1 MRTFRPPTDNKKPSL
16 LERMAR
22 KIEPNQDE
30 KAFLES
36 KKELPTYS
44 RVMRRIK
51 GLMEID
57 PSLRVMFSRARP
69 TGAQY
74 TSHDGEVMRFWSDG
88 SVRHAFRVKGKAFV
102 KRTKRARQLFKQTG
116 AARADWLMGKKRR
129 IES

>member
-1 MRTFRPPTDNKKPSL
+1 MRTFRPPTDNKKPSF
-16 LERMAR
+16 LERLAR
-22 KIEPNQDE
+22 HIEPTQDE
-30 KAFLES
+30 RAALER

-44 RVMRRIK
+44 RLMRRIK
-51 GLMEID
+51 GLTEID
-57 PSLRVMFSRARP
+57 PSLRLHFTTPRP

-102 KRTKRARQLFKQTG
+102 KRTKRARQRFKSQT
-116 AARADWLMGKKRR
+116 ARADWMMGKKRR